1 MFSILFTFLLYLIL
15 KVLALPIIPFVCFL
29 RFNDLTFRRL
39 FTCSFTVCLIFTY
52 RMCCLFAVCLFSGWC
67 VGFLFLYLHLLFV
80 LLISGTHVDG
90 AHV

>member
-1 MFSILFTFLLYLIL
+1 MIVVIVYFTFLLSLF
-15 KVLALPIIPFVCFL
+15 VLFVLMLPFVCFL
-29 RFNDLTFRRL
+29 RFNVLTVRRL